1 MLELIESYRPDA
13 LTVLVAWVIDLAGIA
28 LIAVCCYSARWFTRK
43 MQKNHQLQIRIRAHL
58 LDLENMP
65 SPSTSASRQVQSP
78 ERQTEKTV
86 SADID

>member
-1 MLELIESYRPDA
+1 
-13 LTVLVAWVIDLAGIA
+13 
-28 LIAVCCYSARWFTRK
+28 
-43 MQKNHQLQIRIRAHL
+43 LQIRIRAHL